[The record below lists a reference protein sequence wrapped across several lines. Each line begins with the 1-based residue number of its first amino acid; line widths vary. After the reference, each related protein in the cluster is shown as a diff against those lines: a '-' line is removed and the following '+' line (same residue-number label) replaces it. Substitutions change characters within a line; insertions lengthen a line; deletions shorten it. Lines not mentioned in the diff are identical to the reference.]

1 LNSPSYK
8 ARQNGGVYVYIGL
21 IVGLIIG
28 ANAGLIFSQLLTF
41 ASIEEEEKKRRDVI
55 FKQNCSK
62 NR

>member
-21 IVGLIIG
+21 IVDLIIG